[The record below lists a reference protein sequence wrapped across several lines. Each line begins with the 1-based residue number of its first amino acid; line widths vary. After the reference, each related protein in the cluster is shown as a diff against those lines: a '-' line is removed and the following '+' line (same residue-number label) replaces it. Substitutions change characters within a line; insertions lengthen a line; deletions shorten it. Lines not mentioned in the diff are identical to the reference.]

1 MVEFSPEVLLLLTAI
16 GAVAV
21 LAFLGTLA
29 NLVRNATAVHDLSVA
44 AAALRINYD
53 RQMAESRDEEVI
65 EVDEAPPVE
74 AVELPPVPGS

>member
-1 MVEFSPEVLLLLTAI
+1 MVEFSPEVLLLLAAL

-29 NLVRNATAVHDLSVA
+29 NLVRTATAVHDLSVA